1 MVRTMNKVMRVVLV
15 EPNEKAVIKMIDGSL
30 EGMQQTVGGYIEAIA
45 LDDQGTCLVCNE
57 NGKINNLPLNRALVD
72 DDGRVTD
79 IIAGT
84 FFVCGSDEEDFASLD
99 DAAAQKYLKRFL
111 LPEEV
116 MRFGKRYVIR
126 RYDPEEEVRV

>member
-1 MVRTMNKVMRVVLV
+1 MIKVMRVVLV

-45 LDDQGTCLVCNE
+45 LDDQGACLVCNE
-57 NGKINNLPLNRALVD
+57 NGKIDDLPLNRVLV

-79 IIAGT
+79 IVAGT
-84 FFVCGSDEEDFASLD
+84 FFVCGTDEEDFASLD
-99 DAAAQKYLKRFL
+99 DETAEKYKKRFL

-116 MRFGKRYVIR
+116 MRFGKQYVIR

>member
-1 MVRTMNKVMRVVLV
+1 
-15 EPNEKAVIKMIDGSL
+15 
-30 EGMQQTVGGYIEAIA
+30 
-45 LDDQGTCLVCNE
+45 LVCNE
-57 NGKINNLPLNRALVD
+57 NGKIDNLPLNRALVD

-84 FFVCGSDEEDFASLD
+84 FFVCGTDEEDFASLD

-116 MRFGKRYVIR
+116 MRFGKQYVIR

>member
-1 MVRTMNKVMRVVLV
+1 MIKVMRVVLV
-15 EPNEKAVIKMIDGSL
+15 EPGKKAVVKTIFGSL
-30 EGMQQTVGGYIEAIA
+30 AGMQQTVGGYIEAIA
-45 LDDQGTCLVCNE
+45 LDDQGTCLVCCE
-57 NGKINNLPLNRALVD
+57 TGKIDNLPLNRALVD

-84 FFVCGSDEEDFASLD
+84 FFVCGTDEEDFASLD
-99 DAAAQKYLKRFL
+99 DATAQKYLKRFL

-116 MRFGKRYVIR
+116 MRFGRQYVIR

>member
-1 MVRTMNKVMRVVLV
+1 MNKVMRVVLV

-30 EGMQQTVGGYIEAIA
+30 AGMQQTVGGYIEAIA

-57 NGKINNLPLNRALVD
+57 TGKIDNLPLNRALVD
-72 DDGRVTD
+72 NDGRVTD
-79 IIAGT
+79 IIAGA
-84 FFVCGSDEEDFASLD
+84 FFVCGTDEEDFASLD
-99 DAAAQKYLKRFL
+99 DDTAQKYLKRFL

-116 MRFGKRYVIR
+116 MRFGKQYVIR

>member
-1 MVRTMNKVMRVVLV
+1 MIKVMRVVLV
-15 EPNEKAVIKMIDGSL
+15 EPGKKAVVKMIDGSL

-57 NGKINNLPLNRALVD
+57 NGKIDDLPLNRVLV

-79 IIAGT
+79 IVAGT
-84 FFVCGSDEEDFASLD
+84 FFVCGTDEEDFASLD
-99 DAAAQKYLKRFL
+99 DETAEKYKKRFL

-116 MRFGKRYVIR
+116 MRFGKQYVIR

>member
-1 MVRTMNKVMRVVLV
+1 MNKVMRVVLV
-15 EPNEKAVIKMIDGSL
+15 EPGKKAVVKMIDGSL
-30 EGMQQTVGGYIEAIA
+30 AGMQQTVGGYIEAIA
-45 LDDQGTCLVCNE
+45 LDDQGICLVCNE
-57 NGKINNLPLNRALVD
+57 NGKIDDLPLNRVLV

-79 IIAGT
+79 IVAGT
-84 FFVCGSDEEDFASLD
+84 FFVCGTDEEDFASLD

-116 MRFGKRYVIR
+116 MRIGRQYVIR